1 MMNPDADTKLV
12 IPIRPIGV
20 IRTPFA
26 TAAGT
31 PIQSLYGLDIKGE
44 VLVEKEYE
52 AALTDIEG
60 FERLWLIYW
69 FDRAAPF
76 KPKLVPYR
84 DDREHGALATRAPC
98 RPNPIGMSLVRLLG
112 RDTTTLYVTDIDIL
126 DNTPLIDIKPYV
138 PAFDVQVPSLA
149 GWFDHCGVDCRIA
162 DQRFHE
168 RDNPPGGSSGGK
180 SVSRD

>member
-1 MMNPDADTKLV
+1 MNTSADTKIV
-12 IPIRPIGV
+12 MPIRPIGV
-20 IRTPFA
+20 IRTPFG

-31 PIQSLYGLDIKGE
+31 PIQSLYGLNIKGE
-44 VLVEKEYE
+44 VLVEEEYE

-76 KPKLVPYR
+76 RSKVVPYR
-84 DDREHGALATRAPC
+84 DDREHGVFATRAPC
-98 RPNPIGMSLVRLLG
+98 RPNPIGISLVRLLG
-112 RDTTTLYVTDIDIL
+112 REATILRVADLDIL

-138 PAFDVQVPSLA
+138 PAFDARIASLA
-149 GWFDHCGVDCRIA
+149 GWFDRCGVDRRIA

-168 RDNPPGGSSGGK
+168 RDDLPDTSREGESI
-180 SVSRD
+180 SRD